1 VQSDPHFAV
10 ILFSEVPADRT
21 AETGSVAMVMR
32 RSVAA
37 DRDVVCGLLME
48 QLQDVGTC
56 FIFYCFRV
64 LMIAVVTFC
73 LLGTGYLFDEGR

>member
-56 FIFYCFRV
+56 FIF
-64 LMIAVVTFC
+64 
-73 LLGTGYLFDEGR
+73 LLLSCIDDCGCDLLLARDRLSL